1 MTDKLQFLADFRPF
15 MVIFLYCGF
24 LCSAQEKTG
33 AKQEI
38 ETMLNAWHAA
48 ATRADYQAYFD
59 LMTSD
64 GVFIGT
70 DAEEN
75 WQNTAFRAY
84 AKPHFDKGKAW
95 SFIPLERNIYLGE
108 SQDIAWFDELIDTQM
123 GICRGSGVLTMTDG
137 EWKIKHYVL
146 SITVPNENVEALK
159 SMKYEHDIELAKKLK
174 E

>member
-1 MTDKLQFLADFRPF
+1 MINKLQFLADFKPY
-15 MVIFLYCGF
+15 MVIFLCCGF

-38 ETMLNAWHAA
+38 ETTLNAWHDAA
-48 ATRADYQAYFD
+48 ARADYQTYFD

-75 WQNTAFRAY
+75 WQNEEFREY

-95 SFIPLERNIYLGE
+95 SFIPLERNIYLGGN
-108 SQDIAWFDELIDTQM
+108 QDIAWFDELIDTQM
-123 GICRGSGVLTMTDG
+123 GICRGSGVLAMTDG
-137 EWKIKHYVL
+137 KWKIKHYVL
-146 SITVPNENVEALK
+146 SISVPNENVEALK
-159 SMKYEHDIELAKKLK
+159 SIKSEHDIKLVKKLK